1 MCRTL
6 HPGDIGVFAFDN
18 ATSHAAYA
26 EDALIASRMNIKP
39 GGKGKFKDGLM
50 PDGSVQ
56 SMHLPNGQPK
66 GIKMILEERGLWPQ
80 NQLKRICDNCKKN
93 SPVSDNCCAVRVL
106 SLQPDFLAQKPLVK
120 EVIESRGHKVIFY
133 PKFHCEL
140 NFIEMFWGAAKRYA
154 RNNCDYSFK
163 ALEKIVPEAL
173 NSVSLEQIRRYAR
186 RSWRF
191 MDAYRKGLTG
201 IAALYTV
208 KQYRSHRRI
217 PENVIDYV
225 NS

>member
-1 MCRTL
+1 
-6 HPGDIGVFAFDN
+6 
-18 ATSHAAYA
+18 
-26 EDALIASRMNIKP
+26 
-39 GGKGKFKDGLM
+39 
-50 PDGSVQ
+50 
-56 SMHLPNGQPK
+56 
-66 GIKMILEERGLWPQ
+66 
-80 NQLKRICDNCKKN
+80 
-93 SPVSDNCCAVRVL
+93 
-106 SLQPDFLAQKPLVK
+106 
-120 EVIESRGHKVIFY
+120 
-133 PKFHCEL
+133 
-140 NFIEMFWGAAKRYA
+140 MFWGAAKRYA

-217 PENVIDYV
+217 PEKCV
-225 NS
+225 NSRPIKNSINRIFSMIIAKKILQFRIIAVQFVYFHSSLIFWRKNH

>member
-1 MCRTL
+1 MRAKIYKL
-6 HPGDIGVFAFDN
+6 A
-18 ATSHAAYA
+18 
-26 EDALIASRMNIKP
+26 
-39 GGKGKFKDGLM
+39 
-50 PDGSVQ
+50 
-56 SMHLPNGQPK
+56 
-66 GIKMILEERGLWPQ
+66 GIKNSI
-80 NQLKRICDNCKKN
+80 NRIFSKKN

-154 RNNCDYSFK
+154 RNNCDYSFR

-191 MDAYRKGLTG
+191 MDAYRKVLQ
-201 IAALYTV
+201 LYI
-208 KQYRSHRRI
+208 Q
-217 PENVIDYV
+217 
-225 NS
+225 

>member
-1 MCRTL
+1 MVLFYVTESFFKLDYC
-6 HPGDIGVFAFDN
+6 
-18 ATSHAAYA
+18 
-26 EDALIASRMNIKP
+26 NIKYISSYISYFN
-39 GGKGKFKDGLM
+39 KFEI
-50 PDGSVQ
+50 
-56 SMHLPNGQPK
+56 N
-66 GIKMILEERGLWPQ
+66 
-80 NQLKRICDNCKKN
+80 
-93 SPVSDNCCAVRVL
+93 
-106 SLQPDFLAQKPLVK
+106 LAGPALHNA
-120 EVIESRGHKVIFY
+120 GHKVIFY

-173 NSVSLEQIRRYAR
+173 NAVSLEQI
-186 RSWRF
+186 

-208 KQYRSHRRI
+208 KQYRLHRRI

>member
-1 MCRTL
+1 MGCR
-6 HPGDIGVFAFDN
+6 
-18 ATSHAAYA
+18 
-26 EDALIASRMNIKP
+26 
-39 GGKGKFKDGLM
+39 
-50 PDGSVQ
+50 
-56 SMHLPNGQPK
+56 
-66 GIKMILEERGLWPQ
+66 
-80 NQLKRICDNCKKN
+80 
-93 SPVSDNCCAVRVL
+93 
-106 SLQPDFLAQKPLVK
+106 
-120 EVIESRGHKVIFY
+120 
-133 PKFHCEL
+133 
-140 NFIEMFWGAAKRYA
+140 RYA
-154 RNNCDYSFK
+154 RNNCDYSFR

-217 PENVIDYV
+217 PENVIDYI